1 MDCRGPGYLDM
12 ILFNFSIW
20 AIREQLCDDQYGS
33 SCVMTKSSQLL
44 GGAVGRLHYHAARFA
59 GDVCRP
65 KSGEVKTHI
74 AKQGQK

>member
-1 MDCRGPGYLDM
+1 
-12 ILFNFSIW
+12 
-20 AIREQLCDDQYGS
+20 
-33 SCVMTKSSQLL
+33 MTKSSQLL

-74 AKQGQK
+74 AKQGQKWPTLFSSKQKVEIPFSKENFKEREARFWQW